1 MICFIIICLGNVME
15 LAALKESAELLDV
28 EAVGGHV
35 GVLGVPVSQDLMHHE
50 VTVSKAEDPP
60 NANLH
65 GRLEPMNQ
73 GFIFSNIVQ
82 SGEVD
87 L

>member
-1 MICFIIICLGNVME
+1 ME
-15 LAALKESAELLDV
+15 LTPFKVSTELLDV

-35 GVLGVPVSQDLMHHE
+35 GVLGVPVSRDLMHHE
-50 VTVSKAEDPP
+50 VSISELENPLDAS
-60 NANLH
+60 LL
-65 GRLEPMNQ
+65 GQLEPVYQ
-73 GFIFSNIVQ
+73 GLIFGDIAR